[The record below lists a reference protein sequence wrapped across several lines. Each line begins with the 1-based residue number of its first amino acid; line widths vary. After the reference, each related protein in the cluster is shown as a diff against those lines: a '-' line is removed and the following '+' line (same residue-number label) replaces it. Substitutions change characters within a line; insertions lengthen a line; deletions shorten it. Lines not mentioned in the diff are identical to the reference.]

1 MASNDDRFARAIVE
15 TIYSSLSELSLAH
28 QPSARPSK
36 RSTVTLTEGDGGFL
50 AATGCT
56 PSAPTAPA
64 RCGPG
69 GDPAASGPCRAGPCF
84 FDCVQRREQKY
95 PRLCGVRAVI
105 AARRRV
111 NDWPQVVQ
119 TSITSPWRRHCGI
132 VSGSVCRP
140 RFSLE

>member
-1 MASNDDRFARAIVE
+1 V
-15 TIYSSLSELSLAH
+15 
-28 QPSARPSK
+28 
-36 RSTVTLTEGDGGFL
+36 
-50 AATGCT
+50 
-56 PSAPTAPA
+56 
-64 RCGPG
+64 
-69 GDPAASGPCRAGPCF
+69 DPAATRQHQARVEKARCF

-119 TSITSPWRRHCGI
+119 TSITSPWRRHSGI

>member
-1 MASNDDRFARAIVE
+1 V
-15 TIYSSLSELSLAH
+15 
-28 QPSARPSK
+28 
-36 RSTVTLTEGDGGFL
+36 
-50 AATGCT
+50 
-56 PSAPTAPA
+56 
-64 RCGPG
+64 
-69 GDPAASGPCRAGPCF
+69 DPAETRQHQACGEQARCF

-119 TSITSPWRRHCGI
+119 TSITSPWGRHCGI
-132 VSGSVCRP
+132 VSGSFCRP

>member
-1 MASNDDRFARAIVE
+1 V
-15 TIYSSLSELSLAH
+15 
-28 QPSARPSK
+28 
-36 RSTVTLTEGDGGFL
+36 
-50 AATGCT
+50 
-56 PSAPTAPA
+56 
-64 RCGPG
+64 
-69 GDPAASGPCRAGPCF
+69 DPATPRQHQARVEQARCF

-119 TSITSPWRRHCGI
+119 TSITSPWRRHSGI